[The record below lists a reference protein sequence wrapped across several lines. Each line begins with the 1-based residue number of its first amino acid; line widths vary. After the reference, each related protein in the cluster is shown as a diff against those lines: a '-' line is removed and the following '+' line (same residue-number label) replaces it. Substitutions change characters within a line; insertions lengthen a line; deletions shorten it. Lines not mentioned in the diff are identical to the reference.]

1 MNILRTGRSPKS
13 AKVSKGTATRRK
25 ILAQA
30 MQIAAREGLAGLTIG
45 RLAQSLGMSKSGLFA
60 HFRSKRSLEM
70 DTIHEARKLFN
81 DQVLSPALRANEG
94 IDRLW
99 VLCDSWIT
107 HIERKVFPGGYFFTG
122 AFFEC
127 AERSGAT
134 EEQFSVMAREWW
146 STLNRAVQKAQQN
159 KEINSSTDARRI
171 SFDLNG
177 ILITTYWVYLVEKDS
192 KVFGE
197 ARAAIIDR
205 LEGLATAQLPDSAF
219 KSENAWNNYLKTKRI
234 NKPKNI
240 FQRLR
245 LGMKAQSSSISPLIP
260 PPIIPT
266 PTTQPQTK
274 ELPKKS
280 KSLFHNL
287 AVRRKN

>member
-1 MNILRTGRSPKS
+1 MSILRAGKSPKT
-13 AKVSKGTATRRK
+13 AKVPKGTATRRK
-25 ILAQA
+25 ILAHA

-81 DQVLSPALRANEG
+81 DQVLSPALLANEG

-99 VLCDSWIT
+99 VLCDSWVA

-146 STLNRAVQKAQQN
+146 GTLNRAVQKAQQN

-177 ILITTYWVYLVEKDS
+177 ILIATYWTYLVEKDK

-205 LEGLATAQLPDSAF
+205 LKELATAQLPDSAF

-234 NKPKNI
+234 NKPKSV
-240 FQRLR
+240 FQRLGR
-245 LGMKAQSSSISPLIP
+245 ATKAQSSSISPS
-260 PPIIPT
+260 IPT
-266 PTTQPQTK
+266 PTNQPQTK

-287 AVRRKN
+287 AIRRKT